1 MGENQLRAFVFL
13 GPTLPVED
21 AEQYLAAEY
30 LPPVAQGDVLRLVS
44 SRPQAIGIID
54 GYFDSV
60 PSVWHKEILFAMSR
74 GIHLYGSASM
84 GALRAA
90 ETAVFGMVGVGE
102 IFDSLRDGKM
112 EDDDEVV
119 LAHLPAEFGYLP
131 TSEPMVNIRATVAA
145 AQTASVITPA
155 VAEKLV
161 AIAKSLYYPERRYDL
176 VFRIAAHNGV
186 SAAELSR
193 FQSWLLDG
201 KVDQKRADAIAML
214 LRMRAELS
222 RNPTPK
228 QVSYKFEF
236 ASECAAMAA
245 RAAAKASYAESK
257 CRQNDRETRKNSPRG
272 SDASDRPVRG
282 EFLQGR

>member
-1 MGENQLRAFVFL
+1 MGENQLSAFVFL

-44 SRPQAIGIID
+44 RRPQAIGIID

-90 ETAVFGMVGVGE
+90 ETAAFGMVGVGE
-102 IFDSLRDGKM
+102 IFDSLYDGKI

-131 TSEPMVNIRATVAA
+131 TSEAMVNIRATVAA
-145 AQTASVITPA
+145 AQTASVITPG

-161 AIAKSLYYPERRYDL
+161 AIAKSLYYPERQYDL
-176 VFRIAAHNGV
+176 ICRIAASNGV
-186 SAAELSR
+186 AATELSKFR
-193 FQSWLLDG
+193 SWLLDG

-214 LRMRAELS
+214 LRMQADLS

-236 ASECAAMAA
+236 TSEYAAMAA
-245 RAAAKASYAESK
+245 RAAAKASYAASG
-257 CRQNDRETRKNSPRG
+257 CRQNEREVRNALGRPQLRSP
-272 SDASDRPVRG
+272 
-282 EFLQGR
+282 FLK